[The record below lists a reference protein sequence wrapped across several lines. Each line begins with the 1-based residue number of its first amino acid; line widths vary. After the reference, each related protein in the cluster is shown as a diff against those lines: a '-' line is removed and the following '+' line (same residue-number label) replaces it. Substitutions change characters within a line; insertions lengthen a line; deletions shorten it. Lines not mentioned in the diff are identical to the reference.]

1 MLFSVNAFAVD
12 EEILAANTAK
22 VEGATAENPIATD
35 FVVNGTFDNEV
46 APWQT
51 TTGAQNKALATN
63 QQGAFTGRFYE
74 NWNPSP
80 YVGKMYQTIENI
92 PNGVY
97 ELKICAFVN
106 VFDGNCQYV
115 YANEAKTNLTTGA
128 PTAYSVFVEVT
139 TNTIEVGLEQT
150 EAKTE
155 WMGIDNISLTY
166 FGAEAT
172 IDDAR
177 FGSYI
182 KAVADLRASLTAAK
196 ANVSAAVVAQIDEA
210 LAATETIEKT
220 EEAYKAAVDQL
231 NAVAETAKLSA
242 NQKTIID
249 NYYDLMESTNVYSKE
264 GYDTFKAA
272 ADEYLA
278 KWEEGTLT
286 EALVNPYAVQGWRA
300 ANIYDDFLL
309 SAFGTKDFDTD
320 LYINTWSVEGENDGS
335 NFKVPFFE
343 YWTGDGNSLAAT
355 TKTATVAG
363 LEANKAYSVT
373 AWVRVRVKNGVS
385 DPATG
390 ITLSVGAEGTPV
402 SVTTG
407 EAAGT
412 AQMYHGTFI
421 ANGTTDAEGN
431 LTINFNVAAD
441 NNISWLSFKN
451 IVYKEIYEPANLD
464 FAVGT
469 PVDNGICTYAK
480 DMESNGTTYSQLLTV
495 EGWNI
500 AVENGDARA
509 GGLFAYGSEK
519 WLGGA
524 GYNVPATN
532 PEGVAEGN
540 ALGVIGVW
548 DAVAQYT
555 QPATLPAGNYV
566 ITVPVYNAGAGTA
579 APQKNLVGFIA
590 DDGTEYLAD
599 AKSYASDKWS
609 TITVSFTLKQQ
620 TNGVISLGYDAP
632 GSGSG
637 ANQHLFYDRVEIKA
651 ISDAE
656 LAKVELAQV
665 IADANAVV
673 DAKAGVGEGLFLIPN
688 AAYDIYVAAVASAQA
703 VYDNADATVEEVKAA
718 VETLVAAGDTYKSSA
733 TKPAS
738 NKRYTIKQEVSGLYM
753 TLNESGVVIDAA
765 PSMLKFEDAGNGAYY
780 ISDAD
785 GEYVGYDGSNNWTMS
800 SVADK
805 KAAWTITYI
814 ADGCYTLANL
824 AHKAAPT
831 KCYIATDGTEAG
843 AACYGDKTAD
853 NANGHWIIEEV
864 VIDMAV
870 TMINPAGETAD
881 KIAEGDSIEFTT
893 TIDDMVGYMMVNVL
907 QVNDDSGESEYL
919 ASYRS
924 AVKSEGHWNVEL
936 FSTMKFRQGN
946 TYKFEFIAYASE
958 DDYNQEPWDAP
969 GSAALAT
976 DTVEVKGTLPPYTY
990 ATATLN
996 DIKPAYG
1003 SIIESETDNVVTLT
1017 FSEPVKV
1024 VYAQNLQSAGMMMP
1038 PTVNELTPEAVEADE
1053 NGLATVWT
1061 VVMPLTPG
1069 FANISFA
1076 AEDAEGRRVWGNQGE
1091 EETSYFTYEW
1101 QCTVGVPDFAVAPAG
1116 FVGGAVKTLTVTCP
1130 EIIDP
1135 YMGSI
1140 VVLNAAGEE
1149 VATVE
1154 NAEKVVD
1161 ESLEMWSPEWYEALA
1176 TAPVTL
1182 TLSNE
1187 IAEAG
1192 TYTVKFAAGAFMIA
1206 EMYQSKTTEAK
1217 FAVVPAENLVEV
1229 NVERVVNLGYGADI
1243 VSVDLAAICEKLG
1256 ISSITEASVWGVNA
1270 TTLEYVADAM
1280 TKYDGWRTA
1289 EGNFTTWGNNHKVCY
1304 KYRENGEFELCTEPS
1319 NEPTLGTVYTAYW
1332 AFSTESDTVVLKTN
1346 ITFVKAPEVKI
1357 EVVKTITVEKLEE
1370 ANTAYSGT
1378 TTTFDVAAVTEA
1390 LGIDDITKADQ
1401 FIMNVTDGSL
1411 VLNTTD
1417 GWRGPNGDALG
1428 WGNPGGVC
1436 VKIQDPASGTID
1448 YIGCYDTT
1456 YNDGDTFTAKWAFVY
1471 DGKAVVIEVVITF
1484 GINVAIEGIAAEDVL
1499 KTEYFGL
1506 NGAALNAPV
1515 KGINI
1520 VKTTLKNGKVVTTKT
1535 LVK

>member
-1 MLFSVNAFAVD
+1 MLLSVNAFAVD

-182 KAVADLRASLTAAK
+182 KAVADLRAFLTESKAK
-196 ANVSAAVVAQIDEA
+196 VSTGVNAIIDEA
-210 LAATETIEKT
+210 LTATETIEKT
-220 EEAYKAAVDQL
+220 EEAYKD
-231 NAVAETAKLSA
+231 AVAKLTVASDATKLSIS
-242 NQKTIID
+242 QKTVID

-286 EALVNPYAVQGWRA
+286 ETLVNPYAIQGWHST
-300 ANIYDDFLL
+300 NIYDDFLL
-309 SAFGTKDFDTD
+309 SAFGVKDFETD

-373 AWVRVRVKNGVS
+373 VWARVRVKDGVS

-412 AQMYHGTFI
+412 RQMYLGTFI

-480 DMESNGTTYSQLLTV
+480 DMETNGTTYSQLLPV

-519 WLGGA
+519 WLGGV
-524 GYNVPATN
+524 GYNAPATN
-532 PEGVAEGN
+532 PEGAAEGN

-555 QPATLPAGNYV
+555 QPITLAAGNYV

-673 DAKAGVGEGLFLIPN
+673 EAKAGVGEGLFLIPN

-703 VYDNADATVEEVKAA
+703 VYDNADATVEDVKAA
-718 VETLVAAGDTYKSSA
+718 VETLVAAGDTYKSSV

-907 QVNDDSGESEYL
+907 QVNDDSGASEYL

-1076 AEDAEGRRVWGNQGE
+1076 AEDAEGHRVWGNQGE

-1161 ESLEMWSPEWYEALA
+1161 ESLEMWTPEWYEALA

-1182 TLSNE
+1182 TLSKE

-1270 TTLEYVADAM
+1270 TTLEFIDNAF
-1280 TKYDGWRTA
+1280 TTCDGWMNP
-1289 EGNFTTWGNNHKVCY
+1289 EGDFTTWGNNSYVCY
-1304 KYRENGEFELCTEPS
+1304 KNSDNGEFALCTMPS
-1319 NEPTLGTVYTAYW
+1319 NEPALGTVYTAYR
-1332 AFSTESDTVVLKTN
+1332 AYTTATDTVILKTN